1 MIHKTTV
8 SRGSGTIARVTFTL
22 PSSIWAD
29 AIYLVGDFN
38 EWNRSSH
45 PLSQDRAGTWS
56 LSIELELNRAY
67 TFYYLRDR
75 QWLTPDH
82 ADGYIWDADGRNL
95 FLVITDDEHPATDHE
110 PDDMHMLVPR
120 ELAHASAEITP

>member
-8 SRGSGTIARVTFTL
+8 SRGSRPVARVTFTL

-38 EWNRSSH
+38 DWNRSSH
-45 PLSQDRAGTWS
+45 PLSQDRTGTWS

-67 TFYYLRDR
+67 TFYYLCDR

-82 ADGYIWDADGRNL
+82 ADGYVWDTDGRNL
-95 FLVITDDEHPATDHE
+95 FLVITDADHPTSDQE
-110 PDDMHMLVPR
+110 PDNMPQVAMHA
-120 ELAHASAEITP
+120 LAHVGAGMTP